1 MRISMIILAALQIGG
16 CATQQSQQ
24 AQPPASMPSLAQS
37 DSSALALAC
46 NPPCIAGQPALYLD
60 RDSRQPTAFA
70 GYDQPTVS
78 YSYVRTDDNYNP
90 DKNGNYDREAVTER
104 VAVSTR

>member
-1 MRISMIILAALQIGG
+1 MMILAALLIGG

-24 AQPPASMPSLAQS
+24 QAQTAATMPSLAQS

-46 NPPCIAGQPALYLD
+46 DAPCTSGQPALYLD
-60 RDSRQPTAFA
+60 RDSRQPAAFA
-70 GYDQPTVS
+70 GYDEPTVS

-90 DKNGNYDREAVTER
+90 DQNGNYDREAVTER
-104 VAVSTR
+104 VGVSTR